1 MKYSARM
8 SMLLVAAAASVVVAC
23 GSDGD
28 GATDTLPPIATTTTT
43 TTMAPTTTT
52 IPSEY
57 EIMPGDSLSA
67 IAKLFHLTMGELAAY
82 NGITD
87 PEHIEIGQVLKIPQ
101 PGEATTT
108 VVTTAVV
115 GGDAVTSEPSTTVA
129 TP

>member
-8 SMLLVAAAASVVVAC
+8 SMLLAAAAASVMVAC

-28 GATDTLPPIATTTTT
+28 AARDTLPAVVTTTTT

-57 EIMPGDSLSA
+57 EIKAGDSLSK
-67 IAKLFHLTMGELAAY
+67 IAKSFNLSTAALAAF

-87 PEHIEIGQVLKIPQ
+87 YEHIEIGQVLKIPQ
-101 PGEATTT
+101 PGDITTTT
-108 VVTTAVV
+108 V
-115 GGDAVTSEPSTTVA
+115 GPDAASTSEVSTTVPA
-129 TP
+129 P

>member
-8 SMLLVAAAASVVVAC
+8 SMLLAAAAASVMVAC

-28 GATDTLPPIATTTTT
+28 AARDTLPAIVTTTTT

-57 EIMPGDSLSA
+57 EIKAGDSLSQ
-67 IAKLFHLTMGELAAY
+67 IAKSFNLSTAALAAF

-87 PEHIEIGQVLKIPQ
+87 YEHIEIGQVLKIPQ
-101 PGEATTT
+101 PGDIITTTT
-108 VVTTAVV
+108 V
-115 GGDAVTSEPSTTVA
+115 GPDAASTSEVSTTVT